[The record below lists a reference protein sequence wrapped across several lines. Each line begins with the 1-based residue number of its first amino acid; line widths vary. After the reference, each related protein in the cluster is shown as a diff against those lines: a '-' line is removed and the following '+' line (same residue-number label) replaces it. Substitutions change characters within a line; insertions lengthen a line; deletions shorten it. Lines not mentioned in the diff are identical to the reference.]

1 MFMLFNP
8 DCDHC
13 KHETERI
20 VDSIDQFK
28 NIQIIM
34 ATFMPFDMMKA
45 FYEKFNLANYN
56 NIVVGQDINHI
67 LIPFY
72 KVSSIPFLAFYDKK
86 HQLIS
91 VFEGSLPVSKILAE
105 FDKGQ

>member
-1 MFMLFNP
+1 MIMLFNP

-20 VDSIDQFK
+20 IDSIGMFK

-34 ATFMPFDMMKA
+34 ATFMDFDLMKG
-45 FYEKFNLANYN
+45 FYEKFDLSKYN
-56 NIVVGQDINHI
+56 NIVVGKDVNHV
-67 LIPFY
+67 LVPFY
-72 KVSSIPFLAFYDKK
+72 KVTSLPFLAFYNKK
-86 HQLIS
+86 HELIS

-105 FDKGQ
+105 FDK